1 MLIGNA
7 FERLQFVH
15 HECHDLG
22 FLEGMWTPPCP
33 HGEGKKQETMSFK
46 GWKKFQFI
54 WWKEPFFFVLFLFFC
69 FILCTEERSTVGLQ
83 QSCFVCQGK
92 KLGDGM
98 VWELPH
104 PMLEWQDGLS
114 FLPLVAKKILVNQMS
129 IWPERNGDV
138 RNWLWEED
146 SSYLSGQFLALA
158 VTTVPGSVSQSR
170 KKCVLVNWKVE
181 VCYIYWLKLLVLNEK
196 NDKR

>member
-1 MLIGNA
+1 MSWPWVSWGNVDSTLSPWWREEA
-7 FERLQFVH
+7 RNHVIQRMKEVPVYMV
-15 HECHDLG
+15 
-22 FLEGMWTPPCP
+22 EGT
-33 HGEGKKQETMSFK
+33 
-46 GWKKFQFI
+46 I
-54 WWKEPFFFVLFLFFC
+54 FFVLFLFFC